1 MFSVKT
7 SLNRMGTMQ
16 EKGEICGI
24 MMIFCQIY
32 MNKGA
37 NEHKHALENKPSELN
52 VDHIMQPGVLSYY
65 WERVF

>member
-1 MFSVKT
+1 
-7 SLNRMGTMQ
+7 MQ